1 MDSRTIKALEFGKV
15 LEHLAGLC
23 VSEAGR
29 RVSLG
34 LFPLRDADA
43 VNAAHTLFD
52 EVRTWSAHSGF
63 RLSDFPDLEG
73 LFPHLEKAAV
83 SPSSAPLDADAL
95 WALRETLLQGR
106 KAAQSI
112 NENGAMWP
120 SLRDLVASMPLPEM
134 TLSALSRCLGVRG
147 ELRRLHLMCLR
158 KVKDFAV
165 QYNIAQYLQDDYMTL
180 ASDRYVLPLKSN
192 FKGRIQ
198 GIIHDYSNTGETCY
212 FEPLFLV
219 EQNNR
224 LQELKREEREEER
237 KVLRYLT
244 GIVQNELPFIRS
256 AWDLLVRLDVELAK
270 CGLAALFDGACAT
283 ISPDGEDA
291 PPASRAR
298 SADPQAGRPASGG
311 PHFPAHGS
319 RARHQRRQ
327 RGRQDR
333 MSQDARFAGDHDAR
347 RIACP
352 GGEGFRHP
360 VVDVDPRVHRR
371 RAEP

>member
-34 LFPLRDADA
+34 LFPLRDVDA

-73 LFPHLEKAAV
+73 LFPHLEKAAA

-134 TLSALSRCLGVRG
+134 TLSALSRCLGDDGLIKDESSPELMFVRG
-147 ELRRLHLMCLR
+147 ELRR
-158 KVKDFAV
+158 
-165 QYNIAQYLQDDYMTL
+165 
-180 ASDRYVLPLKSN
+180 P
-192 FKGRIQ
+192 
-198 GIIHDYSNTGETCY
+198 
-212 FEPLFLV
+212 
-219 EQNNR
+219 
-224 LQELKREEREEER
+224 
-237 KVLRYLT
+237 
-244 GIVQNELPFIRS
+244 
-256 AWDLLVRLDVELAK
+256 
-270 CGLAALFDGACAT
+270 
-283 ISPDGEDA
+283 A
-291 PPASRAR
+291 PHVPA
-298 SADPQAGRPASGG
+298 
-311 PHFPAHGS
+311 
-319 RARHQRRQ
+319 
-327 RGRQDR
+327 
-333 MSQDARFAGDHDAR
+333 
-347 RIACP
+347 
-352 GGEGFRHP
+352 
-360 VVDVDPRVHRR
+360 
-371 RAEP
+371 

>member
-83 SPSSAPLDADAL
+83 SPSSAPLDADAM

-134 TLSALSRCLGVRG
+134 TLSALSRCLGDDGLIKDESSPELMLVRG

-244 GIVQNELPFIRS
+244 GIVQNE
-256 AWDLLVRLDVELAK
+256 
-270 CGLAALFDGACAT
+270 
-283 ISPDGEDA
+283 
-291 PPASRAR
+291 
-298 SADPQAGRPASGG
+298 
-311 PHFPAHGS
+311 
-319 RARHQRRQ
+319 
-327 RGRQDR
+327 
-333 MSQDARFAGDHDAR
+333 
-347 RIACP
+347 
-352 GGEGFRHP
+352 
-360 VVDVDPRVHRR
+360 
-371 RAEP
+371 

>member
-83 SPSSAPLDADAL
+83 SPSSALLDADAL

-112 NENGAMWP
+112 NENGTMWP

-134 TLSALSRCLGVRG
+134 TLSALSRCLGDDGLINAVLDFLKGGVVQQSCTECACVRSRIS
-147 ELRRLHLMCLR
+147 LSSTTSPSTFR
-158 KVKDFAV
+158 
-165 QYNIAQYLQDDYMTL
+165 MT
-180 ASDRYVLPLKSN
+180 
-192 FKGRIQ
+192 
-198 GIIHDYSNTGETCY
+198 T
-212 FEPLFLV
+212 
-219 EQNNR
+219 
-224 LQELKREEREEER
+224 
-237 KVLRYLT
+237 
-244 GIVQNELPFIRS
+244 
-256 AWDLLVRLDVELAK
+256 
-270 CGLAALFDGACAT
+270 
-283 ISPDGEDA
+283 
-291 PPASRAR
+291 
-298 SADPQAGRPASGG
+298 
-311 PHFPAHGS
+311 
-319 RARHQRRQ
+319 
-327 RGRQDR
+327 
-333 MSQDARFAGDHDAR
+333 
-347 RIACP
+347 
-352 GGEGFRHP
+352 
-360 VVDVDPRVHRR
+360 
-371 RAEP
+371 